1 MKVLIHDE
9 RSDAL
14 EFLWGASSITDTGQ
28 VLQKTS
34 RKS

>member
-1 MKVLIHDE
+1 MEHWTDI
-9 RSDAL
+9 L
-14 EFLWGASSITDTGQ
+14 EFPRMFGQ